1 MNGRIVFVTQAY
13 DRSDPLLGVVG
24 DWVGELARRFDGV
37 DVIAQRAPGVASW
50 RLRDRDRVGVRVA
63 TMGKERGAGRVGQF
77 VAMQASLA
85 QALSEALHRGTRGW
99 GGVGGARAV
108 FVHMVPRYAVLAAPL
123 ARIFRVPIILWYAHG
138 NVDRALRMAVPLVH
152 RILTPTR
159 DSFPI
164 DGARDPRVR
173 ARLACIGHG
182 IDTARYS
189 PDDLPDPVPGL
200 VVTAGR
206 LSPVK
211 RHEVVMR
218 ELAAITPDRWSL
230 RVVGAPL
237 HDADAVYR
245 VRLAAEAHSLGVAH
259 RVTLVG
265 AVPFDRMATEYRA
278 AWVLAHTSRT
288 GSLDKVVLEAAA
300 CGVPVVSTAP
310 SSRAILGPFGDELL
324 ASDDR
329 EFGERLRA
337 VLGWSATKRDDVG
350 KALRAAVIAGHGL
363 DHWADRVADV
373 VGGL

>member
-24 DWVGELARRFDGV
+24 DWVGALARRFDGV
-37 DVIAQRAPGVASW
+37 DVIAQRAPGGAGW
-50 RLRDRDRVGVRVA
+50 RLRARDGVGIRVA
-63 TMGKERGAGRVGQF
+63 TMGKETGAGRIGQL

-85 QALSEALHRGTRGW
+85 QALP
-99 GGVGGARAV
+99 GARAV
-108 FVHMVPRYAVLAAPL
+108 FIHMVPRYAVLAAPL

-173 ARLACIGHG
+173 ARLSNIGHG

-189 PDDLPDPVPGL
+189 PDDLTEPVPGL
-200 VVTAGR
+200 VVSAGR

-218 ELAAITPDRWSL
+218 ELAPIPPDRWSL

-237 HDADAVYR
+237 HDADAAYR
-245 VRLAAEAHSLGVAH
+245 VRLDTEAGSLGVAD

-265 AVPFDRMATEYRA
+265 AVPFDRMATEYRS

-329 EFGERLRA
+329 AFGERLRA
-337 VLGWSATKRDDVG
+337 VLGWSATRREQVG
-350 KALRAAVIAGHGL
+350 KALRAAVVAGHGL

-373 VGGL
+373 LGGL

>member
-13 DRSDPLLGVVG
+13 DQSDPLLGVVG
-24 DWVGELARRFDGV
+24 DWVGALARRFDGV
-37 DVIAQRAPGVASW
+37 DVIAQRAPGAVGW
-50 RLRDRDRVGVRVA
+50 RLRARDGVGVSVA
-63 TMGKERGAGRVGQF
+63 TMGKEIGAGRLGQLL
-77 VAMQASLA
+77 AMQASLV
-85 QALSEALHRGTRGW
+85 QALP
-99 GGVGGARAV
+99 GARAV
-108 FVHMVPRYAVLAAPL
+108 FIHMVPRYAVLAAPL
-123 ARIFRVPIILWYAHG
+123 ARIFRVPVILWYAHG
-138 NVDRALRMAVPLVH
+138 NVDRALRMAVPLVQ

-164 DGARDPRVR
+164 DGAIDPHVR

-189 PDDLPDPVPGL
+189 PDGLTDPVPGL
-200 VVTAGR
+200 VVSAGR

-237 HDADAVYR
+237 HSADASYR
-245 VRLAAEAHSLGVAH
+245 VRLEAEAGSLGVAD

-265 AVPFDRMATEYRA
+265 AVPFDRMAMEYRS

-310 SSRAILGPFGDELL
+310 SSRAVLGPFGDELL
-324 ASDDR
+324 ATDDR
-329 EFGERLRA
+329 TFGERLRA

-350 KALRAAVIAGHGL
+350 RALRGAVIAGHGL

>member
-13 DRSDPLLGVVG
+13 DQSDPLLGVVG
-24 DWVGELARRFDGV
+24 DWVGALARRFDGV
-37 DVIAQRAPGVASW
+37 DVIAQRAPGAVGW
-50 RLRDRDRVGVRVA
+50 RLRARDGVGVRVA
-63 TMGKERGAGRVGQF
+63 TMGKETGTGRLGQF
-77 VAMQASLA
+77 LAMQASLA
-85 QALSEALHRGTRGW
+85 QALP
-99 GGVGGARAV
+99 GARAV
-108 FVHMVPRYAVLAAPL
+108 FIHMVPRYAVLAAPL
-123 ARIFRVPIILWYAHG
+123 ARIFRVPVVLWYAHG
-138 NVDRALRMAVPLVH
+138 NVDRALRMAVPLVQ

-164 DGARDPRVR
+164 DGAIDPHVR

-189 PDDLPDPVPGL
+189 PDGLTDPVPGL
-200 VVTAGR
+200 VVSAGR

-211 RHEVVMR
+211 RHEVVLR

-237 HDADAVYR
+237 HSADASYR
-245 VRLAAEAHSLGVAH
+245 LRLEAEAGSLGVAD

-265 AVPFDRMATEYRA
+265 AVPFDRMAMEYRS

-310 SSRAILGPFGDELL
+310 SSRAVLGPFGDELL
-324 ASDDR
+324 ATDDR
-329 EFGERLRA
+329 TFGERLRA

-350 KALRAAVIAGHGL
+350 RALRGAVIAGHGL